1 MSNKGE
7 SKQTKSRSMPKQ
19 IHVSKK
25 ETYWIIHT
33 KSGPHSKSTSMP
45 LGLIVRNFAKIA
57 TTLREAKAVL
67 NHGEIKV
74 NGVIRKDHQFPVGL
88 FDVVAIE
95 KQKLFFRVLLDDKE
109 RLILKA
115 IDKESKEKVSKVT
128 NKIMTKNGVQ
138 ITTND
143 GRTYFGVKANVEDSL
158 KLKLPDGKVEEII
171 KFEEGAAA
179 YVTKGAHASETATV
193 KGIISGTARRRKLVK
208 LANKNEEF
216 ETIAENVFIIGKG
229 KSAMQEM

>member
-57 TTLREAKAVL
+57 TTLREAKSVL

-88 FDVVAIE
+88 FDVVSVE

-109 RLILKA
+109 RLILKT
-115 IDKESKEKVSKVT
+115 IEKESKEKVSKVT
-128 NKIMTKNGVQ
+128 KKIMTSKGIQ
-138 ITTND
+138 LTTND
-143 GRTYFGVKANVEDSL
+143 GRTYFGIKADVEDSL
-158 KLKLPDGKVEEII
+158 KIKLPEGKVEETI
-171 KFEEGAAA
+171 KFEEGAVA

-193 KGIISGTARRRKLVK
+193 KGIVSGTARRKELVK
-208 LANKNEEF
+208 LANKDEEF
-216 ETIAENVFIIGKG
+216 ETIAENVFVIGKG
-229 KSAMQEM
+229 KSAMAEM